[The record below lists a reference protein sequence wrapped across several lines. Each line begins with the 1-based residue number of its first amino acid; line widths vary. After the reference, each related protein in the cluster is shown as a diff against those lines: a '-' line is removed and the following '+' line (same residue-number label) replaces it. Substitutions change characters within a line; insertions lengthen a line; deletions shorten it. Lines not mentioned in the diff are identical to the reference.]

1 MEKEYVKDML
11 EDIKSLAQKQ
21 DFNGII
27 AICKNEIEEIDG
39 LTIKQQLVDI
49 SKFIEDAKYELAMLR
64 DSVSDDAY
72 KMLNEASLGLRNLII
87 NIKEL
92 THELENQ
99 D

>member
-1 MEKEYVKDML
+1 MEKEYVRDML

-21 DFNGII
+21 DFNSII

-39 LTIKQQLVDI
+39 LTIKQQIVDI

-64 DSVSDDAY
+64 DSVSDDLY
-72 KMLNEASLGLRNLII
+72 KMLDEASLGLRNLII